1 MDSLLP
7 LFAAPSAAASAFDV
21 VGRAA
26 SAATRPF
33 AQVLAALSPNSDA
46 AADSDN
52 AEAAELP
59 SELVERLQELLA
71 AGGIE
76 PGQTAT
82 VSYDP
87 FTGRVEVDHASPL
100 AGDVAARIEADAE
113 LVEQLQSL
121 AEKTPGEGSLELL
134 IELA

>member
-7 LFAAPSAAASAFDV
+7 LFAAPSAAVGALGA

-33 AQVLAALSPNSDA
+33 AEVFAALTPASDA
-46 AADSDN
+46 AEDGDES
-52 AEAAELP
+52 EALDLP
-59 SELVERLQELLA
+59 SELAERLQELLA

-82 VSYDP
+82 IHYDP
-87 FTGRVEVDHASPL
+87 LTGRVDVDHASPL
-100 AGDVAARIEADAE
+100 AGDVASLIEADAE
-113 LVEQLQSL
+113 LMEQLQSL
-121 AEKTPGEGSLELL
+121 AESTSGEGPLELL